1 MGKRRHEFERAR
13 RGIWE
18 GLKRPGQGKWRHYII
33 ISDIKGI
40 IKTFQTCMWLCMLHA
55 YECVGTHTWACSC
68 RGQSRKSEVFLYHF
82 SQRLSQTRKSS
93 LSRAALPGSYWNS
106 SVSSPQGWG
115 LGSCMSGLFYLEAG
129 IWTWILMLLSKRCL
143 PTEPSPQPLDSH
155 ARTKTYWWLFIPKKP
170 IK

>member
-1 MGKRRHEFERAR
+1 MGKRRHEFERTR

-40 IKTFQTCMWLCMLHA
+40 IKTFQACMWLCMLHA

-68 RGQSRKSEVFLYHF
+68 RGQSRKSDVFLYHF

-93 LSRAALPGSYWNS
+93 LSWAALPGSYWNS

-115 LGSCMSGLFYLEAG
+115 LGSCMSGLF
-129 IWTWILMLLSKRCL
+129 TWRLDLNLDPHAAEQALLTHGAISPVPGFSCSDQNLLMTFY
-143 PTEPSPQPLDSH
+143 P
-155 ARTKTYWWLFIPKKP
+155 
-170 IK
+170 